1 MARSFHSLQTR
12 ELERRKDLIE
22 AIPKTQKEMLTHD
35 LKEIEEL
42 LAQYYVPHDSHTLII
57 FKSAGELNRVIQLPV
72 HATDRLTIDPDP
84 YIVPLEMILEENER
98 VLFLEIEKQESR
110 FQIYHFGQRQEQDR
124 IQSFV
129 PSDRVDDSI
138 PGRA

>member
-1 MARSFHSLQTR
+1 
-12 ELERRKDLIE
+12 
-22 AIPKTQKEMLTHD
+22 MLTHD

-98 VLFLEIEKQESR
+98 VLFLEIEKQEAGFR
-110 FQIYHFGQRQEQDR
+110 FTALDTARNKTGSSPLCPR
-124 IQSFV
+124 IAWTIRFLVARSG
-129 PSDRVDDSI
+129 I
-138 PGRA
+138 A